1 MFLLCFCDDDE
12 LSVVPSR
19 SRLLF
24 AGRRETLGTRLV
36 WVNYCYWLSSLPSR
50 ASRLSSG
57 FSSLASRFSLVP
69 CSLLTLGRM
78 GSCPWKNM
86 WRRQIRSD
94 EMYSYLQL
102 FHLARPQSSLTS
114 PWWRQTYMMHYPPAA
129 VRAPV
134 RPLPIGYMPGAS
146 PQPHITM
153 IMASWFRLWRG

>member
-114 PWWRQTYMMHYPPAA
+114 PWWRQTYMMHYPPRR
-129 VRAPV
+129 RACAGTP
-134 RPLPIGYMPGAS
+134 S
-146 PQPHITM
+146 TH
-153 IMASWFRLWRG
+153 RLHARGFPTTPYYYDHGLLI